1 VNIVRVR
8 LGPSTIT
15 LNIWQSSSRVDEACT
30 LCPRVSPCRAYPP
43 PRKVL
48 QSFSSAVHPCRRLTG
63 TEVALFSRA
72 EDGRVALPGSAKLSR
87 SYPGVDSKG
96 TYRNGERLYFD
107 APSARLKCTDN
118 LRDSS
123 IQVIV
128 GQWSSACVVK
138 KTCPCKIVTRELS
151 SETRW
156 GDPQRSPDQERNE
169 SPLNAILSWNRW
181 TPSLT
186 RCQQKWCSIGNYR
199 TA

>member
-1 VNIVRVR
+1 M
-8 LGPSTIT
+8 
-15 LNIWQSSSRVDEACT
+15 
-30 LCPRVSPCRAYPP
+30 
-43 PRKVL
+43 L
-48 QSFSSAVHPCRRLTG
+48 QSFSSAVHPCLRLTG
-63 TEVALFSRA
+63 TEIALFFRA
-72 EDGRVALPGSAKLSR
+72 EDGRIALPGSAKLSR

-151 SETRW
+151 SETRC

-169 SPLNAILSWNRW
+169 SPTNAILSWNRW